1 MSFRV
6 TATSFLNVTQKAL
19 VAAAAVFPA
28 LLIKAYLVTY
38 NLLSAAGWSFV
49 LYRTISHLCAI
60 HSPPAP
66 PRAPVSLLAGLKAP
80 PSSLFWIP
88 SFVPANLV
96 PLYQRACTTYD
107 AVGATT
113 ASVQTAAVL
122 EILHVLL
129 GFVRSSLA
137 TTTIQVASRFFS
149 VWAIAA
155 CFPSVRVPS
164 FRVPRVPTYL
174 TNNEK

>member
-1 MSFRV
+1 MSQV
-6 TATSFLNVTQKAL
+6 TATSFLNVTHKAPVP
-19 VAAAAVFPA
+19 VAAAVPV

-49 LYRTISHLCAI
+49 LYRTISHLSAFQ
-60 HSPPAP
+60 SFPTPGP
-66 PRAPVSLLAGLKAP
+66 FL
-80 PSSLFWIP
+80 WIP
-88 SFVPANLV
+88 SFIPADLV
-96 PLYQRACTTYD
+96 PLYQRACTTYH

-137 TTTIQVASRFFS
+137 TTTIQVASRVFS

-155 CFPSVRVPS
+155 CFPSVRSPLFS
-164 FRVPRVPTYL
+164 PDL
-174 TNNEK
+174 TRNYFFLI

>member
-6 TATSFLNVTQKAL
+6 TATSFLNVTHKAL

-38 NLLSAAGWSFV
+38 NLLSAAAWSFV

-60 HSPPAP
+60 HSPPP
-66 PRAPVSLLAGLKAP
+66 HAPVSFLASLKAT

-88 SFVPANLV
+88 SFVPANQV

-129 GFVRSSLA
+129 GFVHSSLA
-137 TTTIQVASRFFS
+137 TTTIQVASRLFS

-155 CFPSVRVPS
+155 CFPSVRVSPS
-164 FRVPRVPTYL
+164 RLPRHVTSRPT
-174 TNNEK
+174 

>member
-1 MSFRV
+1 MSSHG
-6 TATSFLNVTQKAL
+6 TGTSFLSVTHKAL
-19 VAAAAVFPA
+19 VPVAAVFPT
-28 LLIKAYLVTY
+28 LLIKAYLLAY

-49 LYRTISHLCAI
+49 LYRTISHLCALQ
-60 HSPPAP
+60 SPQHAPA
-66 PRAPVSLLAGLKAP
+66 VSLLAALKTT
-80 PSSLFWIP
+80 PSPFLWIP
-88 SFVPANLV
+88 SFIPANLV

-129 GFVRSSLA
+129 GLVRSSLA
-137 TTTIQVASRFFS
+137 TTTIQVASRLFS

-155 CFPSVRVPS
+155 CFPSVRS
-164 FRVPRVPTYL
+164 PTYL
-174 TNNEK
+174 TKLKIKKKKTGPT

>member
-1 MSFRV
+1 MSSHV
-6 TATSFLNVTQKAL
+6 TATSFLNVTHKAL
-19 VAAAAVFPA
+19 VAVAAVFPA
-28 LLIKAYLVTY
+28 LLIKAYLLTY

-49 LYRTISHLCAI
+49 LYRTISHLCALQ
-60 HSPPAP
+60 SPQHAPA
-66 PRAPVSLLAGLKAP
+66 VSLLAALKTT
-80 PSSLFWIP
+80 PSPFLWIP
-88 SFVPANLV
+88 SFIPTNLV

-129 GFVRSSLA
+129 GLVRSSLP
-137 TTTIQVASRFFS
+137 TTTIQVASRLFS

-155 CFPSVRVPS
+155 CFPSVRS
-164 FRVPRVPTYL
+164 PTYL
-174 TNNEK
+174 TNLKI